1 MHKHRWA
8 VFAAAFL
15 VAGVA
20 VAAALAGSSR
30 STAGKTF
37 YFIPKDTLNPY
48 EVIADR
54 GGKIALTELGDTQ
67 VVQSGT
73 EDTAAAQQPAV
84 QAAIQARAA
93 GIVIA
98 GNDPDALCPALKQ
111 AQAAGTHVIAFD
123 SDVSCR
129 ELFINQA
136 DTETIGRSQ
145 IALLAKMMGYKGEFA
160 ILSAASTATNQNAW
174 IKYMKLELKKP
185 RYKNMKLVKIYYG
198 NDNPAQ
204 SRQATV
210 SMLQAYPNLK
220 GIESPTTVGIS
231 SAAQYL
237 STSKKYK
244 NKIVL
249 TGLGLPSQ
257 MKKYVHDGTVRR
269 SLSGIPRIS
278 GTSRA
283 MRSRHSRT
291 GKITG
296 KVGETFK
303 AGKLGTYKILLGP
316 DKRPQVI
323 LGPPYVFTSRTS
335 TSSSSRPIGAPRAL
349 PRRPHPLHGDRDDT
363 ASRARHLPGAR
374 PRRASVR
381 STHSRTATST
391 CSAARSTVS
400 LARTAPASRRS
411 SRSLR
416 ACIDPTPGG
425 SCWTARRRSSTTPS
439 NRRTPGSRSSSR
451 SRSLFPDLSV
461 AENIFVGVQP
471 LKRFRRIDG
480 RRMRREA
487 ATLFEQLG
495 VKLDPDRLARG
506 LSIADQQLVEIAKA
520 LTTNARVIVMDEPT
534 AALATTEVE
543 RLFRIVETLRARG
556 NAVLFVSHRLEE
568 IFEICQR
575 VTVMRDGR
583 HVWTKPIDELTVQSV
598 IRAMVGRDM
607 DALFPKVPTEPGRV
621 VLKVDRLTRE
631 GDFTDVSFVVRSGE
645 IVALAGLVGAG
656 RTEVARAIFGIDR
669 WDAGSVEIDGRRLP
683 PGSPSQ
689 SDGCRD
695 RARPRGP
702 APAGPCHGLLD
713 RAQHRARVA
722 RHRPARGLDPPGLR
736 AQLRAATGRSACS

>member
-15 VAGVA
+15 VAGAV
-20 VAAALAGSSR
+20 VAASFAGPSR

-54 GGKIALTELGDTQ
+54 GGKLALTELGDKQ

-123 SDVSCR
+123 SDVNCR

-210 SMLQAYPNLK
+210 AMLQAYPNLK

-244 NKIVL
+244 KKIVL

-257 MKKYVHDGTVRR
+257 MKKYVHDGTVKAFALWNPEDLGYLAGYAV
-269 SLSGIPRIS
+269 S
-278 GTSRA
+278 A
-283 MRSRHSRT
+283 FAD
-291 GKITG
+291 GKIKG

-303 AGKLGTYKILLGP
+303 AGKLGTYKIVLGP

-323 LGPPYVFTSRTS
+323 LGPPYVFD
-335 TSSSSRPIGAPRAL
+335 IK
-349 PRRPHPLHGDRDDT
+349 
-363 ASRARHLPGAR
+363 
-374 PRRASVR
+374 
-381 STHSRTATST
+381 
-391 CSAARSTVS
+391 
-400 LARTAPASRRS
+400 
-411 SRSLR
+411 
-416 ACIDPTPGG
+416 
-425 SCWTARRRSSTTPS
+425 
-439 NRRTPGSRSSSR
+439 N
-451 SRSLFPDLSV
+451 
-461 AENIFVGVQP
+461 
-471 LKRFRRIDG
+471 
-480 RRMRREA
+480 
-487 ATLFEQLG
+487 
-495 VKLDPDRLARG
+495 
-506 LSIADQQLVEIAKA
+506 
-520 LTTNARVIVMDEPT
+520 
-534 AALATTEVE
+534 
-543 RLFRIVETLRARG
+543 
-556 NAVLFVSHRLEE
+556 
-568 IFEICQR
+568 
-575 VTVMRDGR
+575 
-583 HVWTKPIDELTVQSV
+583 
-598 IRAMVGRDM
+598 
-607 DALFPKVPTEPGRV
+607 
-621 VLKVDRLTRE
+621 VDK
-631 GDFTDVSFVVRSGE
+631 FKF
-645 IVALAGLVGAG
+645 
-656 RTEVARAIFGIDR
+656 
-669 WDAGSVEIDGRRLP
+669 
-683 PGSPSQ
+683 
-689 SDGCRD
+689 
-695 RARPRGP
+695 
-702 APAGPCHGLLD
+702 
-713 RAQHRARVA
+713 
-722 RHRPARGLDPPGLR
+722 
-736 AQLRAATGRSACS
+736 

>member
-1 MHKHRWA
+1 MQKHRWA

-20 VAAALAGSSR
+20 VAAALGGPTR

-54 GGKIALTELGDTQ
+54 GGKLALTELGDTQ

-145 IALLAKMMGYKGEFA
+145 IALLGKMMGYKGEFA

-185 RYKNMKLVKIYYG
+185 RYKDMKLVKIYYG

-244 NKIVL
+244 KKIVL

-257 MKKYVHDGTVRR
+257 MKKYVHDGTVKAFALWNPEDLGYLAGYAV
-269 SLSGIPRIS
+269 S
-278 GTSRA
+278 A
-283 MRSRHSRT
+283 FAD

-303 AGKLGTYKILLGP
+303 AGKLGTYKIILGP

-323 LGPPYVFTSRTS
+323 LGPPYVFT
-335 TSSSSRPIGAPRAL
+335 
-349 PRRPHPLHGDRDDT
+349 
-363 ASRARHLPGAR
+363 
-374 PRRASVR
+374 
-381 STHSRTATST
+381 
-391 CSAARSTVS
+391 
-400 LARTAPASRRS
+400 
-411 SRSLR
+411 
-416 ACIDPTPGG
+416 
-425 SCWTARRRSSTTPS
+425 
-439 NRRTPGSRSSSR
+439 
-451 SRSLFPDLSV
+451 
-461 AENIFVGVQP
+461 
-471 LKRFRRIDG
+471 
-480 RRMRREA
+480 
-487 ATLFEQLG
+487 
-495 VKLDPDRLARG
+495 VK
-506 LSIADQQLVEIAKA
+506 
-520 LTTNARVIVMDEPT
+520 N
-534 AALATTEVE
+534 
-543 RLFRIVETLRARG
+543 
-556 NAVLFVSHRLEE
+556 
-568 IFEICQR
+568 
-575 VTVMRDGR
+575 
-583 HVWTKPIDELTVQSV
+583 
-598 IRAMVGRDM
+598 
-607 DALFPKVPTEPGRV
+607 
-621 VLKVDRLTRE
+621 VDK
-631 GDFTDVSFVVRSGE
+631 FKF
-645 IVALAGLVGAG
+645 
-656 RTEVARAIFGIDR
+656 
-669 WDAGSVEIDGRRLP
+669 
-683 PGSPSQ
+683 
-689 SDGCRD
+689 
-695 RARPRGP
+695 
-702 APAGPCHGLLD
+702 
-713 RAQHRARVA
+713 
-722 RHRPARGLDPPGLR
+722 
-736 AQLRAATGRSACS
+736 